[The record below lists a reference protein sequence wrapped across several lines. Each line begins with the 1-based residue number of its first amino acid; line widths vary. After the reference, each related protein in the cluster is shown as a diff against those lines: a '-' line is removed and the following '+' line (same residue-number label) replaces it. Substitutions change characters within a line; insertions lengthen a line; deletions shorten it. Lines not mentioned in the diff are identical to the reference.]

1 MQTEL
6 KPNLGSDNMQ
16 TNPRL
21 IILQQYIYHP
31 PYSTDYIN
39 IFHIRHNCL
48 ERSPCSVTGKHAW
61 HCNCSAYA
69 ESIHRVFCGKP
80 EQGMPRKAVECGA
93 VDEVRNLEE
102 IVRRLIELR

>member
-21 IILQQYIYHP
+21 IIHQQYIYHP

-39 IFHIRHNCL
+39 ISHID
-48 ERSPCSVTGKHAW
+48 PVG
-61 HCNCSAYA
+61 
-69 ESIHRVFCGKP
+69 
-80 EQGMPRKAVECGA
+80 
-93 VDEVRNLEE
+93 
-102 IVRRLIELR
+102 

>member
-21 IILQQYIYHP
+21 IIHQQYIYHP

-39 IFHIRHNCL
+39 ILHID
-48 ERSPCSVTGKHAW
+48 PVG
-61 HCNCSAYA
+61 
-69 ESIHRVFCGKP
+69 
-80 EQGMPRKAVECGA
+80 
-93 VDEVRNLEE
+93 
-102 IVRRLIELR
+102 

>member
-21 IILQQYIYHP
+21 IIHQQYIYHP

-39 IFHIRHNCL
+39 ILHID
-48 ERSPCSVTGKHAW
+48 PVGKTCW
-61 HCNCSAYA
+61 ETRYGLNIMIFY
-69 ESIHRVFCGKP
+69 GKN
-80 EQGMPRKAVECGA
+80 
-93 VDEVRNLEE
+93 VDPPSET
-102 IVRRLIELR
+102 